1 MYSHIQAVA
10 ASREVEPAEKE
21 KCVSLF
27 DECMQELDIGVHDV
41 KLGKRRDLIGFFDCV
56 ARSNSH
62 NGVFV
67 RVAILSHARVWL
79 FNARFGFIL

>member
-1 MYSHIQAVA
+1 MITERLCNKVASLASRLGDTVREALGGPTVGDAVLYSHVQAVA

-41 KLGKRRDLIGFFDCV
+41 KLGKRRDLT
-56 ARSNSH
+56 
-62 NGVFV
+62 
-67 RVAILSHARVWL
+67 
-79 FNARFGFIL
+79 